1 MDPFLIVASC
11 IFCVNN
17 KYVLSVFVVL
27 TCCGVATSFASLQHG
42 VVSSAIALTAL
53 NFRLAFVCSLSQP
66 VLALLLEAARVH
78 ALFSLLLSKLCCVGA
93 VPLGDDHRV
102 HPQRSL
108 SYLAFNS
115 LPRATRS
122 TGEV

>member
-1 MDPFLIVASC
+1 MPLGMCLMAPCDFLLAIRAKVA
-11 IFCVNN
+11 ITNAKFIE
-17 KYVLSVFVVL
+17 
-27 TCCGVATSFASLQHG
+27 Q
-42 VVSSAIALTAL
+42 IA
-53 NFRLAFVCSLSQP
+53 CSLSQP

-78 ALFSLLLSKLCCVGA
+78 AFCFSLSKLCCIGA
-93 VPLGDDHRV
+93 VPLGNDHRV

-108 SYLAFNS
+108 CYLAFNS